1 MSNIG
6 SDSSSSSSSSNS
18 SSSNSTAFRPIQNL
32 VNDSGLGND
41 IEMGLPG
48 TGQGTGGSGDGNAN
62 SAMEI
67 YSPERPLTIFGKKES
82 TYRKVHRFMT
92 FGIAPT
98 WLNVDKETPTE
109 QQRWLTTAL
118 AKIPWELS

>member
-1 MSNIG
+1 
-6 SDSSSSSSSSNS
+6 
-18 SSSNSTAFRPIQNL
+18 
-32 VNDSGLGND
+32 
-41 IEMGLPG
+41 
-48 TGQGTGGSGDGNAN
+48 
-62 SAMEI
+62 MEI

-118 AKIPWELS
+118 AKIPWELPVLYMNPSEFNLLPNGSYCKEVRISIVHRGNRIAHF